1 MAKDIVTAI
10 VMATML
16 EAKPFVQKMPLR
28 QTRNAPFFLFQNHE
42 VLLLVSGIGKANA
55 AMATAYLC
63 LAFKPALIFN
73 LGAAGAARFGYDL
86 GEIFHIHK
94 IVEPDRPDLKTGKP
108 WVHHP
113 DLLDGFK
120 TAKLATMDRAVLDP
134 KNRQKIAQNADLL
147 DMEGASVVQTCR
159 KFGPRCFM
167 FKFVSD
173 TPDHTRDQ
181 DIVDHI
187 RRYRQGFF
195 EFFADAVI
203 PKSQRLCDRSSGNI
217 GRR

>member
-1 MAKDIVTAI
+1 VATDIVTAI

-16 EAKPFVQKMPLR
+16 EAKPFVQRMSLK
-28 QTRNAPFFLFQNHE
+28 QTRKAPFYLFQNQQ

-55 AMATAYLC
+55 AMATAYCC
-63 LAFKPALIFN
+63 LAFKPFLIFN

-86 GEIFHIHK
+86 GEIFHIRK
-94 IVEPDRPDLKTGKP
+94 IVEPDRSDMKTGKP
-108 WVHHP
+108 CVHQP
-113 DLLDGFK
+113 DLLEGFK
-120 TAKLATMDRAVLDP
+120 TAKLATIDQAVLDP
-134 KNRQKIAQNADLL
+134 KKRQEIARNADLL

-159 KFGPRCFM
+159 KFESRCFL

-187 RRYRQGFF
+187 RRYRQGFY

-203 PKSQRLCDRSSGNI
+203 PNSRKYLT
-217 GRR
+217 

>member
-28 QTRNAPFFLFQNHE
+28 QTRKAPFYLFQNHE
-42 VLLLVSGIGKANA
+42 ILLLVSGIGKANA
-55 AMATAYLC
+55 AMATAYCC
-63 LAFKPALIFN
+63 LKFKPACVFN
-73 LGAAGAARFGYDL
+73 LGAAGATRSGYDL

-94 IVEPDRPDLKTGKP
+94 IVEPDRPDLRTGKP
-108 WVHHP
+108 CGHQP
-113 DLLDGFK
+113 DLLEGFK
-120 TAKLATMDRAVLDP
+120 TAKLATSDRALLDP
-134 KNRQKIAQNADLL
+134 KERQTIAHSADLL
-147 DMEGASVVQTCR
+147 DMEGASVVQTCK
-159 KFGPRCFM
+159 KFKTRCFL

-187 RRYRQGFF
+187 RGYRQRFY
-195 EFFADAVI
+195 EFFAGAVI
-203 PKSQRLCDRSSGNI
+203 PNSRNYLM
-217 GRR
+217 

>member
-1 MAKDIVTAI
+1 MAKDIVAAI

-16 EAKPFVQKMPLR
+16 EAKPFVQEMSLE

-86 GEIFHIHK
+86 GEIFHIHR

-108 WVHHP
+108 CIHQP
-113 DLLDGFK
+113 DLMEGFK
-120 TAKLATMDRAVLDP
+120 TAKLATSDRAILDP
-134 KNRQKIAQNADLL
+134 INRRAIARKADLL

-159 KFGPRCFM
+159 KFGSRCFL

-187 RRYRQGFF
+187 RRYRQRFY
-195 EFFADAVI
+195 EFFTDAVI
-203 PKSQRLCDRSSGNI
+203 PNSQKHLT
-217 GRR
+217 

>member
-1 MAKDIVTAI
+1 VAADIVTAI

-28 QTRNAPFFLFQNHE
+28 QTRKAPFSLFRNQQI
-42 VLLLVSGIGKANA
+42 LLLVSGIGKANA

-86 GEIFHIHK
+86 GEILHIHK
-94 IVEPDRPDLKTGKP
+94 IIEPDRPDLRTGEP
-108 WVHHP
+108 CVHQP
-113 DLLDGFK
+113 DLLEGFK
-120 TAKLATMDRAVLDP
+120 TAKLATSDRAVLNP
-134 KNRQKIAQNADLL
+134 KDRQAIAQIADLL

-159 KFGPRCFM
+159 KFESKCFL

-173 TPDHTRDQ
+173 MPKHTRDQ

-187 RRYRQGFF
+187 RRYRQGFY

-203 PKSQRLCDRSSGNI
+203 PNSQKQFT
-217 GRR
+217 

>member
-1 MAKDIVTAI
+1 MAKDIVAAI

-16 EAKPFVQKMPLR
+16 EAKPFVQEMSLK
-28 QTRNAPFFLFQNHE
+28 QTRKAPFSLFQNHE

-63 LAFKPALIFN
+63 LMFKPALIFN

-86 GEIFHIHK
+86 GEIFHIHT

-108 WVHHP
+108 CVHQP
-113 DLLDGFK
+113 DVMAGFK
-120 TAKLATMDRAVLDP
+120 TARLATSDRAILEP
-134 KNRQKIAQNADLL
+134 KNRQEIAQNADLL

-159 KFGPRCFM
+159 RFESGCFL

-187 RRYRQGFF
+187 RRYRKRFY
-195 EFFADAVI
+195 EFFADAVM
-203 PKSQRLCDRSSGNI
+203 PNSQKHLT
-217 GRR
+217 